1 MRQKFLLCIASFLL
15 VSIAMSSCLDSDT
28 TYETSTDPTVH
39 AFSLDTILGVD
50 YIFSIDQVN
59 RLIYNIDSLP
69 VGSDTIIDSILIDTF
84 TVTGYITSG
93 DLDTILNISNYQDLT
108 GATSEAGLRFR
119 IHAADLTTYR
129 DYYLKI
135 NIHQQEPDSLQWSQP
150 LTLPVRSTIGRRLK
164 AVTWEGDLLIYFY
177 DGVEDIVAY
186 RTPAQ
191 SFGAWEEV
199 TVDGLPLDADM
210 ASVVKAEN
218 AGSLGTALYVAT
230 ETGDVYSST
239 DGVAWTIEDGL
250 SGSVVTLVGN
260 YVDRLFGLVT
270 DEDGVTWFAEAASD
284 QSGWTTGEEAPDDF
298 PRKNLYSTTFQTT
311 NLLYQMMVV
320 GYTSGERIIPW
331 AYDGTTWA
339 AMDPTTS
346 YNTYCLTSA
355 LGYYPAIVY
364 HGGDFYMVGERLRGI
379 YTSSAGLAWY
389 ETEELVMLPST
400 SDIGYGV
407 GVNYSLA
414 VDEDNFIYLVASS
427 TDFSYYNVWRG
438 RINRLGFAIQ

>member
-39 AFSLDTILGVD
+39 AFGLDTILGVD
-50 YIFSIDQVN
+50 YVFSIDQVN

-84 TVTGYITSG
+84 TVTGYVTSG
-93 DLDTILNISNYQDLT
+93 DLDTVLNISNYQDLS
-108 GATSEAGLRFR
+108 GAALGDGLRFR
-119 IHAADLTTYR
+119 VHAADLVTYR

-135 NIHQQEPDSLQWSQP
+135 NIHQQDPDSLQWSQP
-150 LTLPVRSTIGRRLK
+150 ATLPVLSTVGRRLK

-177 DGVEDIVAY
+177 DGVEQIMAY
-186 RTPAQ
+186 RTPAHT
-191 SFGAWEEV
+191 FGAWEEV
-199 TVDGLPLDADM
+199 AVGLPVDADM
-210 ASVVKAEN
+210 ASVVKAGN

-239 DGVAWTIEDGL
+239 DGVAWSLEDGL

-260 YVDRLFGLVT
+260 YVEQLIGLVT
-270 DEDGVTWFAEAASD
+270 DESGVTWFAEAASD
-284 QSGWTTGEEAPDDF
+284 QSGWTVREEAPDDF
-298 PRKNLYSTTFQTT
+298 PRKNLYSTTFQTS
-311 NLLYQMMVV
+311 NLLRQMMVV
-320 GYTSGERIIPW
+320 GYATGERIIPW

-346 YNTYCLTSA
+346 YDTYCLTSV

-364 HGGDFYMVGERLRGI
+364 QGGDFYMVGERLRGI

-389 ETEELVMLPST
+389 ETEEKVMLPSI

-414 VDEDNFIYLVASS
+414 VDEENYIYLVASS